1 MILSLMLILSLE
13 AYTFG
18 EERQIFADE
27 TEGTPPV
34 LSEGDRPVRVKHLRT
49 DSRHRTHLRMRHLRW
64 SRKRLTNQHE
74 CEGLNGAADR

>member
-34 LSEGDRPVRVKHLRT
+34 FSEEDRPELPPHVK
-49 DSRHRTHLRMRHLRW
+49 D
-64 SRKRLTNQHE
+64 
-74 CEGLNGAADR
+74 ADMI